1 MNLRERLQIRAVINM
16 IISVVSIIASLFS
29 RAQKKFS
36 PKPKVDV
43 SKPIRPKPIKNI
55 VDNILPW
62 RNKK

>member
-1 MNLRERLQIRAVINM
+1 MNLRERLEIRAVINM
-16 IISVVSIIASLFS
+16 IISIIERLAALFNKT
-29 RAQKKFS
+29 QKKFS

-43 SKPIRPKPIKNI
+43 PKPNRPRPIKNI